1 MEKGLDP
8 VFFVPEGG
16 ACESCGF
23 RSLPGLEMAETER
36 SLIRGRDAPDEA
48 ERKGRPL

>member
-23 RSLPGLEMAETER
+23 RSLPGLEMAENGTFIDPGER
-36 SLIRGRDAPDEA
+36 CSG
-48 ERKGRPL
+48 